1 MALFRIEN
9 NECLENIKEQ
19 PFKLEKEIQSLT
31 ENNLKG
37 IFGLEFVKSE
47 FSLNNFR
54 IDSLAYDRD
63 TKCFVI
69 IEYKRDKNF
78 SVIDQGYAYLSLM
91 LNNKADFILEFNEN
105 TTETLKRN
113 DIDWSQSRVIFISP
127 SFTTYQKEAINFKD
141 LPIELWEIK
150 RYNNKTVNYNQIKSS
165 GAQESVKTINTQDKN
180 IEKVTKEIRVYIETD
195 HINKGNT
202 ETQELYEKLKD
213 GVLNLDD
220 NITFQAKKQTVGY
233 KIEDNIFLDV
243 VILAKS
249 LKMYLNLKSGELQ
262 DEKELARDVSNVGHW
277 GNGSYE
283 IKMNDTENIEYILS
297 LIKQSLRLN
306 KYNVS

>member
-1 MALFRIEN
+1 MALFRIES
-9 NECLENIKEQ
+9 NERLENIKEQ

-31 ENNLKG
+31 ENNLKA

-54 IDSLAYDRD
+54 IDTLAFDREAG
-63 TKCFVI
+63 TFVI

-105 TTETLKRN
+105 STETLKRN

-150 RYNNKTVNYNQIKSS
+150 RYNNRTVNYNQIKTS
-165 GAQESVKTINTQDKN
+165 GAQESVKTISRQDKT
-180 IEKVTKEIRVYIETD
+180 IEKVTKEIKVYTEND
-195 HINKGNT
+195 HIKNGNA

-213 GVLNLDD
+213 GILNLDD
-220 NITFQAKKQTVGY
+220 NISLQAKKQTVGF
-233 KIEDNIFLDV
+233 KIEDNIFCDV

-249 LKMYLNLKSGELQ
+249 LKMYLNLKSGELK
-262 DEKELARDVSNVGHW
+262 DEKGLARDVSNVGHW

-283 IKMNDTENIEYILS
+283 IKMSDTENLEYILS
-297 LIKQSLRLN
+297 LIKQSLKLN
-306 KYNVS
+306 KK

>member
-9 NECLENIKEQ
+9 NERLENIKEL
-19 PFKLEKEIQSLT
+19 PFKLEKEIQTLT
-31 ENNLKG
+31 EKNLKT
-37 IFGLEFVKSE
+37 IFGLEFVKTE

-54 IDSLAYDRD
+54 IDTLAFDREAG
-63 TKCFVI
+63 TFVI

-105 TTETLKRN
+105 STEVLKRN
-113 DIDWSQSRVIFISP
+113 DVDWSQSRVIFVST

-150 RYNNKTVNYNQIKSS
+150 RYNNRTVNYNQIKTS
-165 GAQESVKTINTQDKN
+165 GAQESVKTISRQDKT
-180 IEKVTKEIRVYIETD
+180 IEKVSKEIKVYTEND
-195 HINKGNT
+195 HINNSTT

-213 GVLNLDD
+213 GIFNLEDY
-220 NITFQAKKQTVGY
+220 ISIQAKKQTVGF
-233 KIEDNIFLDV
+233 KIEDNIFCDI

-249 LKMYLNLKSGELQ
+249 LKIYLNLKSGELQ
-262 DEKELARDVSNVGHW
+262 DEKGLARDVSNVGHW

-283 IKMNDTENIEYILS
+283 IKMNDSENLEYILS
-297 LIKQSLRLN
+297 LVKQSLKLN
-306 KYNVS
+306 KK

>member
-9 NECLENIKEQ
+9 NERLENIKEQ

-47 FSLNNFR
+47 FSLNSFR

-63 TKCFVI
+63 AKCFVI

-113 DIDWSQSRVIFISP
+113 DVDWSQSRVIFISP

-150 RYNNKTVNYNQIKSS
+150 RYNNKTVNYNQIKTS
-165 GAQESVKTINTQDKN
+165 GAQESVKTISRQDKN
-180 IEKVTKEIRVYIETD
+180 IEKVTKEIKVYTETD
-195 HINKGNT
+195 HINNGNT

-220 NITFQAKKQTVGY
+220 NISFQAKKQTVGY
-233 KIEDNIFLDV
+233 KIEDNIFLDI

-306 KYNVS
+306 KNNVG

>member
-9 NECLENIKEQ
+9 NERLENIKEK
-19 PFKLEKEIQSLT
+19 PFKLEKEIQKLT
-31 ENNLKG
+31 ENNLRS

-54 IDSLAYDRD
+54 IDTLAFDREAG
-63 TKCFVI
+63 TFVI

-105 TTETLKRN
+105 STEVLKRN
-113 DIDWSQSRVIFISP
+113 DVDWSQSRVIFVST

-150 RYNNKTVNYNQIKSS
+150 RYNNRTVNYNQIKTS
-165 GAQESVKTINTQDKN
+165 GAQESVKTISRQDKT
-180 IEKVTKEIRVYIETD
+180 IEKVSKEIKVYTEND
-195 HINKGNT
+195 HINNGTT

-213 GVLNLDD
+213 GILNLEDY
-220 NITFQAKKQTVGY
+220 ISIQAKKQTVGF
-233 KIEDNIFLDV
+233 KIEDNIFCDI

-249 LKMYLNLKSGELQ
+249 LKIYLNLKSGELQ

-283 IKMNDTENIEYILS
+283 IKMNDSENLEYILS
-297 LIKQSLRLN
+297 LVKQSLKLN
-306 KYNVS
+306 KK